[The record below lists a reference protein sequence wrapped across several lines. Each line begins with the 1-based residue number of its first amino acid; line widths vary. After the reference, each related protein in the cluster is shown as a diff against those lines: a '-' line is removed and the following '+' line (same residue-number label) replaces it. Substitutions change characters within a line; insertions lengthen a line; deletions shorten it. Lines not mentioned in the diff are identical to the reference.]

1 MTGDSGCGAWPQPLL
16 SCTTSLSIAMF
27 VNVLFPLSGSV
38 PRNILAKLRI
48 FSFPPNFSAKK
59 IVRKAVRPES
69 VPGRCPASFSKASAK
84 LQTFAVTSKCF
95 YNFFLRKNQSQARNA
110 LQTHRLQP
118 QKKLPKPYPITT
130 SQFKA
135 SIATISLPTKPPKN
149 YTIKYLNNLFYV
161 KNTPI

>member
-1 MTGDSGCGAWPQPLL
+1 MAAAALVLYYFLVYC
-16 SCTTSLSIAMF
+16 
-27 VNVLFPLSGSV
+27 NVCQCPFF
-38 PRNILAKLRI
+38 R
-48 FSFPPNFSAKK
+48 F
-59 IVRKAVRPES
+59 
-69 VPGRCPASFSKASAK
+69 PGRCPGTASQSYGFF
-84 LQTFAVTSKCF
+84 LFRQTFPQKKCWKSCEAGVGPGPLPGFLLKSECKVTNLRR
-95 YNFFLRKNQSQARNA
+95 NFQMFLQLFLRKNQSQARNA